1 MLTFNQ
7 EKVVRPAVQSNEI
20 TAGHLPSE
28 KLHKPT
34 ALLWLSMLS
43 FHATRKLQLAYLF
56 NYAPSHVLLNPILK
70 YAHLLQ
76 CVNMEYRQG
85 FWPPVVVQ

>member
-7 EKVVRPAVQSNEI
+7 EKVVCPAVQSNEI
-20 TAGHLPSE
+20 TAGHLASE

-34 ALLWLSMLS
+34 VLLWLSMLS
-43 FHATRKLQLAYLF
+43 FHATRKPQ
-56 NYAPSHVLLNPILK
+56 PSHLLLSPILK

-76 CVNMEYRQG
+76 CANMEYRQG